1 MKNNDRMVNFLYA
14 TKTGRILLSL
24 IQKTHAD
31 HLIVRFLRSHWSRP
45 VVAWYAKHYNIPMTT
60 EERQKY
66 RSFRDFFARKREIT
80 KIDITPV
87 HLISPCDGWLS
98 GYPIEKDSSFNIK
111 GSHYR
116 IRDLLGDD
124 LLAKNYEGGTCLVIR
139 LRASDYHR
147 YCYIDDGYQSCNHI
161 IPGLLHSVQPIACE
175 TYPVFTLNRRCW
187 CLLATEN
194 FGPVV
199 QTEIGALVVG
209 GIINRNEN
217 NRFLRGSEKGHFDLA
232 GSTIVL
238 LFEPGRIRLRP
249 EIKEQLDCGR
259 EVRVE
264 LGSWIATQQ
273 TKE

>member
-24 IQKTHAD
+24 LLKTHAD
-31 HLIVRFLRSHWSRP
+31 LLVVRFLRSHWSRP
-45 VVAWYAKHYNIPMTT
+45 FVAWYAKHYDIPLTT
-60 EERQKY
+60 EELQKY
-66 RSFRDFFARKREIT
+66 SSFRDFFARKRETT

-87 HLISPCDGWLS
+87 HLISPCDGWLRA
-98 GYPIEKDSSFNIK
+98 YPIEKDSSFRIK
-111 GSHYR
+111 GSRYR
-116 IRDLLGDD
+116 VSNLLEDEV
-124 LLAKNYEGGTCLVIR
+124 LAKNYEGGTCLVIR

-209 GIINRNEN
+209 GIINRCEN

-249 EIKEQLDCGR
+249 EIKDQLDYGR